1 MSDEATLAAGT
12 VAKFST
18 NLVTPAYDKTITG
31 LISLGA
37 VGEMAEAKER
47 TVLADITK
55 QYGAGMK
62 DAPDKTLKM
71 QFYALDEDQVA
82 FLESANATDTVMVEI
97 TFPTPK
103 GASKGAVVVIELKL
117 LGYELDEVTG
127 EDWMMATVNAKQN
140 SFNLTKA
147 VAII

>member
-12 VAKFST
+12 VAKFSLD
-18 NLVTPAYDKTITG
+18 LVTPTYDKTMTG

-47 TVLADITK
+47 TVLADLTK

-62 DAPDKTLKM
+62 DSPDKTLKM
-71 QFYALDEDQVA
+71 QFYALDVDQKA
-82 FLESANATDTVMVEI
+82 LLAAAKATQTILVEV
-97 TFPTPK
+97 TFPAPT
-103 GASKGAVVVIELKL
+103 GATTGAIAVMEFKL

-127 EDWMMATVNAKQN
+127 EDWMMATINAKQN
-140 SFNLTKA
+140 SFDITDA
-147 VAII
+147 VAVA